1 MNQPTHGTP
10 PRTPVEVM
18 AVIDGARFSP
28 YQWQVVALCL
38 LVGLIDGFENGVI
51 AYVAPALSADLGIG
65 LPAMGSIFAAG
76 TVGMA
81 IGSLLLGLVADR
93 WGRKR
98 AVIVSVA
105 VFGVAALATAASTT
119 LAALMA
125 CRFVAGIAIGG
136 AQPVMVALL
145 AEYAP
150 VRHRSTAM
158 VVGFL
163 GVGIGV
169 PISALLSASL
179 VPLHGWQAVFV
190 VGGVVPLLVLPWLA
204 WVYPESIRYLVS
216 GGTRNN
222 ARVASTLNRIVGQ
235 PLYQASDQFVLSE
248 TPAPRASG
256 RALLAPRY
264 RRDTLAIW
272 VVYFFNWI
280 TWYLFLLWLP
290 TALTQAGLDIAS
302 ASRIGAV
309 LGITALLT
317 FPPAAMIIQRLG
329 AARCMAWLF
338 FGGTVTAALL
348 VLAGTHWGLVVVL
361 VVLFT
366 ICGVIPQVA
375 LNYLC
380 VELYPTPI
388 RATGVGWAITA
399 GRIGSVLGALAGGG
413 LIARWGLAGYFATLG
428 GPLLLAGVLT
438 LVCFGLVRPGRADPA
453 RAP

>member
-1 MNQPTHGTP
+1 MNTPAADAP
-10 PRTPVEVM
+10 PRTPVDVM
-18 AVIDGARFSP
+18 AVIDGARFSR

-51 AYVAPALSADLGIG
+51 AYVAPALTADLGIG
-65 LPAMGSIFAAG
+65 LPAMGNIFAAG

-81 IGSLLLGLVADR
+81 VGSLLLGVVADR

-98 AVIVSVA
+98 AVVLSVA

-119 LAALMA
+119 LFELMA

-150 VRHRSTAM
+150 ARHRNTAM

-169 PISALLSASL
+169 PISALLTASL
-179 VPLHGWQAVFV
+179 VPLHGWQSVFV
-190 VGGVVPLLVLPWLA
+190 AGGVVPLLVLPWLA
-204 WVYPESIRYLVS
+204 WVYPESIRFLV
-216 GGTRNN
+216 GGGARNN
-222 ARVASTLNRIVGQ
+222 VAVARTLNRIVGQ
-235 PLYQASDQFVLSE
+235 PLYRPTDRFVLTE

-256 RALLAPRY
+256 RELLAPRY
-264 RRDTLAIW
+264 RRATLAIW
-272 VVYFFNWI
+272 VVYLFNWI

-290 TALTQAGLDIAS
+290 TALTHAGLDIAR
-302 ASRIGAV
+302 ASQIGAV
-309 LGITALLT
+309 MGITALLT
-317 FPPAAMIIQRLG
+317 FAPAAVIIQRAG
-329 AARCMAWLF
+329 AARCMVWLF
-338 FGGTVTAALL
+338 AGGTLMAGALAA
-348 VLAGTHWGLVVVL
+348 AGTHWSVIAVL
-361 VVLFT
+361 VVPFT

-399 GRIGSVLGALAGGG
+399 GRFGSVLGALVGGG
-413 LIARWGLAGYFATLG
+413 LIAGWGLSGYFATLA
-428 GPLLLAGVLT
+428 GPLALAGVLT
-438 LVCFGLVRPGRADPA
+438 CACFDA
-453 RAP
+453 RNRDNRLSP

>member
-1 MNQPTHGTP
+1 MHAPAADTP
-10 PRTPVEVM
+10 AQTPVDVM
-18 AVIDGARFSP
+18 AVIDGARFSR

-51 AYVAPALSADLGIG
+51 AYVAPALTADLGIG

-81 IGSLLLGLVADR
+81 LGSLLLGVVADR

-98 AVIVSVA
+98 AVVLSVA
-105 VFGVAALATAASTT
+105 VFGVAALATAASTS
-119 LAALMA
+119 LLGLMTW
-125 CRFVAGIAIGG
+125 RFVAGIAIGG

-150 VRHRSTAM
+150 ARHRNTAM

-169 PISALLSASL
+169 PISALLTAWL
-179 VPLHGWQAVFV
+179 VPLHGWQAVFI

-204 WVYPESIRYLVS
+204 RVYPESIRFLV
-216 GGTRNN
+216 GGGVGNSAAV
-222 ARVASTLNRIVGQ
+222 ARTLNRIVGQ
-235 PLYQASDQFVLSE
+235 PLYRPTDHFVLTE

-256 RALLAPRY
+256 RELLAPRY
-264 RRDTLAIW
+264 RRMTLAIW

-280 TWYLFLLWLP
+280 AWYLFLLWLP
-290 TALTQAGLDIAS
+290 TALTHAGLDIAR
-302 ASRIGAV
+302 ASQIGAV
-309 LGITALLT
+309 MGITALLT
-317 FPPAAMIIQRLG
+317 FAPAAVVIQRAG
-329 AARCMAWLF
+329 AARCMVWLF
-338 FGGTVTAALL
+338 AGGTLMAGALAAAGTQWGVIAAL
-348 VLAGTHWGLVVVL
+348 VVP
-361 VVLFT
+361 FT

-399 GRIGSVLGALAGGG
+399 GRIGSVLGALVGGG
-413 LIARWGLAGYFATLG
+413 LIAGWGLAGYFATLA
-428 GPLLLAGVLT
+428 GPLALAGLAT
-438 LVCFGLVRPGRADPA
+438 WACFGA
-453 RAP
+453 RHRDARSSL